1 MYIFGK
7 SGILSVVKHRAK
19 PGMVMARS
27 ISRDDL
33 AHYFPGAKIIA
44 TPRGDYHYRVT
55 LPASDVAKVVARC
68 IEDITYDRVK
78 PSVAEDR
85 RLAYYDVWGVMM
97 GLQDGAPVPRME
109 F

>member
-19 PGMVMARS
+19 PGMLMARS

-55 LPASDVAKVVARC
+55 LPASDVC
-68 IEDITYDRVK
+68 
-78 PSVAEDR
+78 
-85 RLAYYDVWGVMM
+85 
-97 GLQDGAPVPRME
+97 
-109 F
+109 

>member
-1 MYIFGK
+1 MF
-7 SGILSVVKHRAK
+7 
-19 PGMVMARS
+19 
-27 ISRDDL
+27 
-33 AHYFPGAKIIA
+33 
-44 TPRGDYHYRVT
+44 
-55 LPASDVAKVVARC
+55 AKVVARC